1 MSEKDIN
8 TEKKKAANSRK
19 ENRAKE
25 AASRQKTAEKEK
37 NMDSNFV
44 YFISANPEQVSFN
57 IRLAGA
63 QFKGTWD
70 DEHEYLCWRIPYDL
84 KDRMMSHFFVKE
96 KRIILGE
103 E

>member
-1 MSEKDIN
+1 MSEDIN
-8 TEKKKAANSRK
+8 AEKKKATVTRK

-25 AASRQKTAEKEK
+25 AASRQKASEKEK
-37 NMDSNFV
+37 KMDSDFV
-44 YFISANPEQVSFN
+44 YFISSNPEQVSFN
-57 IRLAGA
+57 IRLAGQ

-70 DEHEYLCWRIPYDL
+70 DEHEYLCWRIPHKL

-96 KRIILGE
+96 KRIIVGE